1 MATNDGMGAVREN
14 VAGTMPEKELG
25 NIAADDR
32 SSRTLPTFTEDEIGS
47 RLRRAHARGNPAW
60 LWPDVDQMRRR
71 AAMQQLASATHQ
83 VLAGGAG
90 ELTGDA
96 AAIGLAAYVS
106 GMGPLLG
113 WWIDRG
119 LISAPDAIAATLCEH
134 LRHNSDRAGRLRRA
148 CIAITAAL
156 DSAGIKSIVLKG
168 LHTESAYFPAPGTRP
183 ASDIDLLVERDKR
196 VAAER
201 VLWSRGLMPASR
213 GRFESSW
220 REGGAATQPASLY
233 FVHRDDPW
241 TIDLHHS
248 LDIAPAPG
256 APIARLDLGQ
266 PMQSGC
272 RWADRKA
279 GYTLDQPLLTLHL
292 AVHAGHGLHNLT
304 LLRLVE
310 LVLVI
315 RNDTASG
322 RLSWP
327 DFAVLATATDA
338 FGYAYPALAFAEQLA
353 PGTIPRHILS
363 ESARAAPRRA
373 VGIVGRLTPATA
385 QRIGRPS
392 LAMHF
397 MWTRGIGGW
406 ARQIAADLVPHAS
419 LRRSLEIYRARGW
432 QLLGGFGRG

>member
-1 MATNDGMGAVREN
+1 MAADREII
-14 VAGTMPEKELG
+14 AGTMPEMEPGYGVAEGGLY
-25 NIAADDR
+25 
-32 SSRTLPTFTEDEIGS
+32 RTMPTITVEEIGS

-71 AAMQQLASATHQ
+71 AAMEQLASATHQ
-83 VLAGGAG
+83 VLAGNAA
-90 ELTGDA
+90 ELTSDA
-96 AAIGLAAYVS
+96 AAIGLAGYVS

-113 WWIDRG
+113 WWINQG
-119 LISAPDAIAATLCEH
+119 VISAPDAIAATLCEH
-134 LRHNSDRAGRLRRA
+134 LRHNRDRAARLRRA
-148 CIAITAAL
+148 CTAITAAL

-183 ASDIDLLVERDKR
+183 ASDIDLLVEHNERA
-196 VAAER
+196 AAER
-201 VLWSRGLMPASR
+201 VLWSRGLVPASR

-233 FVHRDDPW
+233 LVHRDDPW

-266 PMQSGC
+266 PLQSGC
-272 RWADRKA
+272 HWADREA
-279 GYTLDQPLLTLHL
+279 GYTLDQPLLALHL

-315 RNDTASG
+315 RKDTASG

-327 DFAVLATATDA
+327 DFAALATATHA
-338 FGYAYPALAFAEQLA
+338 LGYAYPALAFAEQLA

-363 ESARAAPRRA
+363 ESARAASRRA
-373 VGIVGRLTPATA
+373 VGIVRRLTPATA
-385 QRIGRPS
+385 QRIGRLS
-392 LAMHF
+392 LPMHF
-397 MWTRGIGGW
+397 MWTRGMEGW

-419 LRRSLEIYRARGW
+419 LRRSLEIYRARAW
-432 QLLGGFGRG
+432 QLLGGFGRD

>member
-1 MATNDGMGAVREN
+1 MAADREII
-14 VAGTMPEKELG
+14 AGTMPETKPG
-25 NIAADDR
+25 NGAANGG
-32 SSRTLPTFTEDEIGS
+32 SSRTMPTITTEEIES
-47 RLRRAHARGNPAW
+47 RLRRAVARGNPIW
-60 LWPDVDQMRRR
+60 LWPEVDRARRR
-71 AAMQQLASATHQ
+71 AAMEQLASATHQ
-83 VLAGGAG
+83 VLAGDAA
-90 ELTGDA
+90 ELTSDA
-96 AAIGLAAYVS
+96 AAIGLAGYVS

-119 LISAPDAIAATLCEH
+119 LISAPDAIAETLREH
-134 LRHNSDRAGRLRRA
+134 LRHNRDRAGRLRRA
-148 CIAITAAL
+148 CTAITAAL

-183 ASDIDLLVERDKR
+183 ASDIDLLVERNER
-196 VAAER
+196 AAAER
-201 VLWSRGLMPASR
+201 VLWSRGLVPASR

-220 REGGAATQPASLY
+220 REGGAASQPASLY
-233 FVHRDDPW
+233 LVHRDDPW

-272 RWADRKA
+272 RWADRDA
-279 GYTLDQPLLTLHL
+279 GYTLDQPLLALHL

-327 DFAVLATATDA
+327 DFAALATAADA

-353 PGTIPRHILS
+353 PRTIPRHILS
-363 ESARAAPRRA
+363 ESARAASRRA
-373 VGIVGRLTPATA
+373 VGIVRRLTPATA
-385 QRIGRPS
+385 QRIGRLS
-392 LAMHF
+392 LPMHF
-397 MWTRGIGGW
+397 MWTRGIDGW

-419 LRRSLEIYRARGW
+419 LRRSVEIYRARAW
-432 QLLGGFGRG
+432 QLLGGFGRD

>member
-1 MATNDGMGAVREN
+1 
-14 VAGTMPEKELG
+14 MPT
-25 NIAADDR
+25 I
-32 SSRTLPTFTEDEIGS
+32 TTEEIES
-47 RLRRAHARGNPAW
+47 RLRRAVARGNPIW
-60 LWPDVDQMRRR
+60 LWPEVDRARRR
-71 AAMQQLASATHQ
+71 AAMEQLASATHQ
-83 VLAGGAG
+83 VLAGDAA
-90 ELTGDA
+90 ELTSDA
-96 AAIGLAAYVS
+96 AALGLAGYVS

-119 LISAPDAIAATLCEH
+119 LISAPDAIAETLREH
-134 LRHNSDRAGRLRRA
+134 LRHNRDRAGRLRRA
-148 CIAITAAL
+148 CTAITAAL

-183 ASDIDLLVERDKR
+183 ASDIDLLVERSKR

-201 VLWSRGLMPASR
+201 VLWSRGLVPASR

-220 REGGAATQPASLY
+220 REGGAASQPASLY
-233 FVHRDDPW
+233 LVHRDDPW

-272 RWADRKA
+272 RWADRDA
-279 GYTLDQPLLTLHL
+279 GYTLDQPLLALHL

-315 RNDTASG
+315 RKDTASG

-327 DFAVLATATDA
+327 DFAALATAADA

-353 PGTIPRHILS
+353 SGTIPRHILS
-363 ESARAAPRRA
+363 ESARAASRRA
-373 VGIVGRLTPATA
+373 VGIVRRLTPATA
-385 QRIGRPS
+385 QRIGRLS
-392 LAMHF
+392 LPMHF
-397 MWTRGIGGW
+397 MWTRGIDGW
-406 ARQIAADLVPHAS
+406 ARQIGADLVPHAS
-419 LRRSLEIYRARGW
+419 VRRSLEIYRARAW
-432 QLLGGFGRG
+432 QLLGGFGRD

>member
-1 MATNDGMGAVREN
+1 
-14 VAGTMPEKELG
+14 MPETKPG
-25 NIAADDR
+25 NGAANGG
-32 SSRTLPTFTEDEIGS
+32 SSRTMPTITTEEIES
-47 RLRRAHARGNPAW
+47 RLRRAVARGNPIW
-60 LWPDVDQMRRR
+60 LWPEVDRARRR
-71 AAMQQLASATHQ
+71 AAMEQLASATHQ
-83 VLAGGAG
+83 VLAGDAA
-90 ELTGDA
+90 ELTSDA
-96 AAIGLAAYVS
+96 AAIGLAGYVS

-119 LISAPDAIAATLCEH
+119 LISAPDAIAETLREH
-134 LRHNSDRAGRLRRA
+134 LRHNRDRAGRLRRA
-148 CIAITAAL
+148 CTAITAAL

-183 ASDIDLLVERDKR
+183 ASDIDLLVERNER
-196 VAAER
+196 AAAER
-201 VLWSRGLMPASR
+201 VLWSRGLVPASR

-220 REGGAATQPASLY
+220 REGGAASQPASLY
-233 FVHRDDPW
+233 LVHRDDPW

-272 RWADRKA
+272 RWADRDA
-279 GYTLDQPLLTLHL
+279 GYTLDQPLLALHL

-327 DFAVLATATDA
+327 DFAALATAADA

-353 PGTIPRHILS
+353 PRTIPRHILS
-363 ESARAAPRRA
+363 ESARAASRRA
-373 VGIVGRLTPATA
+373 VGIVRRLTPATA
-385 QRIGRPS
+385 QRIGRLS
-392 LAMHF
+392 LPMHF
-397 MWTRGIGGW
+397 MWTRGIDGW

-419 LRRSLEIYRARGW
+419 LRRSVEIYRARAW
-432 QLLGGFGRG
+432 QLLGGFGRD

>member
-1 MATNDGMGAVREN
+1 
-14 VAGTMPEKELG
+14 MPETEPCYG
-25 NIAADDR
+25 AADGGL
-32 SSRTLPTFTEDEIGS
+32 SRAMPIITTEEIGS
-47 RLRRAHARGNPAW
+47 RLRRAGARGNPIW
-60 LWPDVDQMRRR
+60 LWPEVDRARRQ
-71 AAMQQLASATHQ
+71 AAMEQLATVTHQ
-83 VLAGGAG
+83 VLAGDAA
-90 ELTGDA
+90 ELTSDA
-96 AAIGLAAYVS
+96 AAIGLAGYVS

-113 WWIDRG
+113 WWVDRG
-119 LISAPDAIAATLCEH
+119 LISAPDAIAATLREH
-134 LRHNSDRAGRLRRA
+134 LRHNRDRAGRLRLA
-148 CIAITAAL
+148 CTAITAAL

-183 ASDIDLLVERDKR
+183 ASDIDLLVERSKR
-196 VAAER
+196 AAAER
-201 VLWSRGLMPASR
+201 VLSSRGLVPASR
-213 GRFESSW
+213 GTFESSW
-220 REGGAATQPASLY
+220 RERAAATQPASLY
-233 FVHRDDPW
+233 LVHRDDPW
-241 TIDLHHS
+241 TVDLHHS

-266 PMQSGC
+266 PMQSGR
-272 RWADRKA
+272 RWAGREA
-279 GYTLDQPLLTLHL
+279 GYTLDQPLLALHL

-327 DFAVLATATDA
+327 DFAALATAADA

-363 ESARAAPRRA
+363 ESARAASRRA
-373 VGIVGRLTPATA
+373 VGIVRRLTPATA

-397 MWTRGIGGW
+397 MWTRGMEGW

-419 LRRSLEIYRARGW
+419 LRRSLEIYRARAW
-432 QLLGGFGRG
+432 QLLGSFGRD